1 MFEYLRGVTHVSPRG
16 RISFLVRCEIFSTYA
31 LSAMHRRQYGR
42 GLRSVNKALWV
53 CFQGAAVLS
62 HSSAPLRLFAGT
74 DLAHI
79 EKAGEE
85 EAARSSTAW
94 GFKISGPFRGRLPVC
109 LCACVS
115 SNNTFRQHQEQ
126 HQQQHQ
132 QAWFPISSPSFHPPH
147 PPTSKALSS
156 DSTLFGNSH
165 RCGVFCFVQILF
177 DGPPGRI
184 ECAAP
189 VPVP

>member
-1 MFEYLRGVTHVSPRG
+1 
-16 RISFLVRCEIFSTYA
+16 
-31 LSAMHRRQYGR
+31 MHRRRHGR

-94 GFKISGPFRGRLPVC
+94 FFFFFLQISGPFRARLPVC

-115 SNNTFRQHQEQ
+115 SNNTFRQRQQ
-126 HQQQHQ
+126 HQHHHHQQHQHQ
-132 QAWFPISSPSFHPPH
+132 QASFPHLLSSPLLPP
-147 PPTSKALSS
+147 PSPTPIPTSKALSS

-165 RCGVFCFVQILF
+165 RCGVFCFVQILSVRRS
-177 DGPPGRI
+177 PGRI